1 MITLT
6 ADELIEYY
14 LNLPNERQ
22 SPSLKSYII
31 KNRIEFEKQL
41 LDSIESSSSPAI
53 IATPSI
59 NEEVE
64 PPNAIDLNL
73 IEIDEDTLIQQ
84 ADEACVSSVNDIA
97 TRNFVDEQMI
107 HKQAFLREIEKKGF
121 TLKSQRGNESDG
133 GSSKTQAS
141 NKSVPMNY

>member
-107 HKQAFLREIEKKGF
+107 HKQAFLQEIEGKGL
-121 TLKSQRGNESDG
+121 TLKRQRANESDG

-141 NKSVPMNY
+141 NKTIPMNY